1 MLGAL
6 LLVALAQAPQAPQAP
21 VLDVR
26 LDREQL
32 EVGEEAEL
40 VLEFAGGSDEP
51 AEFDLP
57 DLPLGLQVLGR
68 SERTSVSF
76 APTRS
81 RTTTLVLTL
90 RAVRPGTWTY
100 GPFEV
105 RQGSRFASA
114 PPVSIEVTGGGTS
127 RSVQVNP
134 VVREMLERA
143 PPPAR
148 PGDVALTLLLSSR
161 RVRAGEQVDLV
172 TAAWF
177 PRDLRLQLRRPP
189 TLQQPKIEGVWVYP
203 QPVPVGIATSR
214 RVRGEWYDLFITHQ
228 VVFPVSPGEIR
239 IAPAE
244 LQYGVPVAYQFFSRE
259 ERFTVTSDAA
269 TLRVDPLPTA
279 DGRPFGGPV
288 GRGFTLGRTIRPST
302 AAVGEPVTVSFT
314 LRGAGNV
321 ALWPAP
327 QPEWPAGG
335 RVYDDGSEER
345 VGLERGQVAGT
356 KSFRFLLVPDSVGA
370 LVLPPLR
377 MRVFDLDRDEVATV
391 SVPALALTVNP
402 GGVASSQRGLPP
414 PVRRLGGAAPAWR
427 VTHGLPAW
435 LIVGLLV
442 LAPLLPFA
450 RRVRFRRPRVRAE
463 RRAKPGSL
471 AEAEHRLHRALA
483 AFVPG
488 LDVAEDADVR
498 LALELAGLD
507 TALADRAVRLRAALR
522 VARFGPRGVEEPG
535 LAHAAEAAA
544 AELGEG
550 ARQRRRRRGTVGAAA
565 LALLV
570 AGAALAQGRD
580 ATRRYEAGDL
590 VAAAEAFAGQASRE
604 PGTAAHWYNLGAA
617 RYRLGEDAAAAA
629 AWRTALRL
637 EPRATDVR
645 RALDLV
651 PPSGPESARELWTAP
666 VTPDE
671 LLLLGLVCWLA
682 GWATLAITRRA
693 RLRRVGWAALAIG
706 GACLA
711 GSTGLRWW
719 YDRPLV
725 LVRHGEPAR
734 VSPTGLARE
743 VARLEAGAAL
753 ERRESAGSWT
763 LVASRR
769 SPVGWVRT
777 DALVPVP
784 GYIFRWSAPR
794 P

>member
-1 MLGAL
+1 MVGAL
-6 LLVALAQAPQAPQAP
+6 LLVALAQAPQAP

-26 LDREQL
+26 LDREAL

-40 VLEFAGGSDEP
+40 VLEFTGGSEEP

-57 DLPLGLQVLGR
+57 DLPAGLQVVGR

-76 APTRS
+76 APARS
-81 RTTTLVLTL
+81 RTSTLILTL
-90 RAVRPGTWTY
+90 RAVRPGDWTY

-114 PPVSIEVTGGGTS
+114 PPVAIEVTGGGAA

-134 VVREMLERA
+134 VVRQMLERA

-148 PGDVALTLLLSSR
+148 PGDVALTLVLSSR

-177 PRDLRLQLRRPP
+177 PRELRLQLRRPP

-228 VVFPVSPGEIR
+228 VVFPVSPGQIR

-269 TLRVDPLPTA
+269 TLRVDPLPTG

-288 GRGFTLGRTIRPST
+288 GRGFTLERTIRPST
-302 AAVGEPVTVSFT
+302 AAVGEPVTVAFT

-321 ALWPAP
+321 SLWPAP
-327 QPEWPAGG
+327 EPEWPAGG
-335 RVYDDGSEER
+335 RVYEDGSEER
-345 VGLERGQVAGT
+345 VGLEGGRVAGSKT
-356 KSFRFLLVPDSVGA
+356 FRFLLVPDTSGA

-377 MRVFDLDRDEVATV
+377 LPVYELDRDQVTTV
-391 SVPALALTVNP
+391 SVPAVALTVNP
-402 GGVASSQRGLPP
+402 GNVASSQRGLPP
-414 PVRRLGGAAPAWR
+414 PLRRLGGAALPWR
-427 VTHGLPAW
+427 VTHALPVW
-435 LIVGLLV
+435 LTALL
-442 LAPLLPFA
+442 LLAAPLLPLA
-450 RRVRFRRPRVRAE
+450 RRVRFRRPRVRSD
-463 RRAKPGSL
+463 RRATPGSL
-471 AEAEHRLHRALA
+471 AEAEHRLHRALS
-483 AFVPG
+483 AFVLG
-488 LDVAEDADVR
+488 LDSADDADVR

-507 TALADRAVRLRAALR
+507 QALAERAVRLRAALR
-522 VARFGPRGVEEPG
+522 VARYGPRGVEQPG
-535 LAHAAEAAA
+535 LAREAEDTA

-550 ARQRRRRRGTVGAAA
+550 ARQRRRRRGVVGALG

-570 AGAALAQGRD
+570 AGSATAQGRD

-590 VAAAEAFAGQASRE
+590 AAAAEGFAALASRD
-604 PGTAAHWYNLGAA
+604 PGAAAHWYNLGAA

-637 EPRATDVR
+637 EPRAGDVR

-651 PPSGPESARELWTAP
+651 PAAGPGSARELWSAP

-671 LLLLGLVCWLA
+671 LLLLGLLCWL
-682 GWATLAITRRA
+682 G
-693 RLRRVGWAALAIG
+693 GWAALAISRRPRIRLTAWAVVAIG
-706 GACLA
+706 GACLT
-711 GSTGLRWW
+711 GSAGLRRW

-725 LVRHGEPAR
+725 LVRHPEPAR

-743 VARLEAGAAL
+743 VARLEAGAAV
-753 ERRESAGSWT
+753 ERRERAGSWT

-769 SPVGWVRT
+769 APVGWVRT
-777 DALVPVP
+777 DALVTMP
-784 GYIFRWSAPR
+784 GYIFRWPAPR

>member
-6 LLVALAQAPQAPQAP
+6 LLVALAQAPQGP
-21 VLDVR
+21 VVEVR
-26 LDREQL
+26 LDRDEL

-40 VLEFAGGSDEP
+40 VLEFSGGSDEP

-57 DLPLGLQVLGR
+57 DLPAGLQILGR

-76 APTRS
+76 APVRS
-81 RTTTLVLTL
+81 RTSTLVLTL
-90 RAVRPGTWTY
+90 RGIRPGTWTY

-105 RQGSRFASA
+105 RQGPAFASA
-114 PPVSIEVTGGGTS
+114 PSVTIEVTGGGAS

-134 VVREMLERA
+134 VVRQLLERA

-269 TLRVDPLPTA
+269 TLRVDPLPA
-279 DGRPFGGPV
+279 PDGRPFSGPV
-288 GRGFTLGRTIRPST
+288 GRGFTLERTIRPST

-327 QPEWPAGG
+327 QPEWPAGA

-345 VGLERGQVAGT
+345 VGLERGQVAGG
-356 KSFRFLLVPDSVGA
+356 KSFRFLLVPDSAGA

-377 MRVFDLDRDEVATV
+377 MPVFDLGRDEVAYV

-402 GGVASSQRGLPP
+402 GGAASSQRGLPP
-414 PVRRLGGAAPAWR
+414 PLRRLGGAAPAWR
-427 VTHGLPAW
+427 ITQGVPAGLT
-435 LIVGLLV
+435 LVLLV

-450 RRVRFRRPRVRAE
+450 RRIRLRRPRVRAD

-488 LDVAEDADVR
+488 LDSAEDADVR
-498 LALELAGLD
+498 LALELAGID
-507 TALADRAVRLRAALR
+507 PTLADRAVRLRAELR
-522 VARFGPRGVEEPG
+522 VARYGPRGVEQPG
-535 LAHAAEAAA
+535 LAHEAEAAA

-550 ARQRRRRRGTVGAAA
+550 ARQRRRRRGVAGTVAV
-565 LALLV
+565 ALLV
-570 AGAALAQGRD
+570 AGSAAGQGGNP
-580 ATRRYEAGDL
+580 TRLYEAGDL
-590 VAAAEAFAGQASRE
+590 GAAAEGFAALASRE
-604 PGTAAHWYNLGAA
+604 PGNAAHWYNLGAA

-637 EPRATDVR
+637 EPRAGDVR

-651 PPSGPESARELWTAP
+651 PPAGPGSARELWTAP

-671 LLLLGLVCWLA
+671 LLLLGIACWLA
-682 GWATLAITRRA
+682 GWVTLATARRP
-693 RLRRVGWAALAIG
+693 RLRRVAWAALAVG

-711 GSTGLRWW
+711 GSAGLRRW

-725 LVRHGEPAR
+725 LVRHAEPAR
-734 VSPTGLARE
+734 VSPAGLARE
-743 VARLEAGAAL
+743 VARLEAGAAV
-753 ERRESAGSWT
+753 ERREVAGEWT

-769 SPVGWVRT
+769 TPVGWVRT
-777 DALVPVP
+777 DALVAVP
-784 GYIFRWSAPR
+784 GYIFRWPAPR